1 MKLAF
6 KRFGFGY
13 SERDV
18 PITLKIGTLEDVG
31 KSFDIEFWQIGDVMK
46 KESFDFM
53 VELLYQGY
61 LTSCKESFK
70 KPKYTRL
77 NAIIWQ
83 EHLSVKSQNELY
95 AMLQELLGRLKK
107 TNIKKKEQKV
117 EQPGTN
123 SDVLQSENLDGA

>member
-6 KRFGFGY
+6 KNWSIGY
-13 SERDV
+13 SEKDV

-31 KSFDIEFWQIGDVMK
+31 KSFNLEFWEIGEVMRT
-46 KESFDFM
+46 ESFDFM

-70 KPKYTRL
+70 KPKYTRI

-83 EHLSVKSQNELY
+83 EHLSVKSQKELY
-95 AMLQELLGRLKK
+95 TMLQELLGRLKK
-107 TNIKKKEQKV
+107 TEVKKKVKAK
-117 EQPGTN
+117 QPGMN
-123 SDVLQSENLDGA
+123 SEVLHSANLDGV

>member
-1 MKLAF
+1 MRLSF
-6 KRFGFGY
+6 KNWGFGY
-13 SERDV
+13 SEREV

-31 KSFDIEFWQIGDVMK
+31 KSFDIEFWQIGEVMK

-61 LTSCKESFK
+61 LTACKESFK

-95 AMLQELLGRLKK
+95 ALLQELLGRLKK

-117 EQPGTN
+117 EQPGEN
-123 SDVLQSENLDGA
+123 SEVLQSENLVGA